1 MPACSSDPGLTGG
14 LRMFIVAFA
23 NQPTT
28 LALRFPAPKC
38 FSLILVVLLRLQRP
52 AAGPPAVALKYSSL
66 AFPQE
71 R

>member
-1 MPACSSDPGLTGG
+1 
-14 LRMFIVAFA
+14 MFIVAFA